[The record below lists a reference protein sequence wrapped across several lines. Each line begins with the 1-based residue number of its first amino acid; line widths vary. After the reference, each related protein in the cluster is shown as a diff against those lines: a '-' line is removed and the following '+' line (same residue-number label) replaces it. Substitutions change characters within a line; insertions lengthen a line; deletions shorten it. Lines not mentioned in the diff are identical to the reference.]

1 MIAMSSDCRDVIV
14 WTGSTA
20 PEAPVLETRARP
32 GRIGPRLRD
41 VIDAY
46 QTDPLS
52 SFHKQRFHVRQNHAG
67 MLRRIR
73 DQHGATALGDI
84 TGRVLIKWHAGWMG
98 ADKVAMAHSMIGQLR
113 TVFSF
118 GFTHLAD
125 PQCERISQI
134 LHRLKFPMAGART
147 ERIVADQADAIR
159 MWAHI
164 VGWHSLA
171 LAQAIQF
178 ELMLRQKDVVGE
190 WVPLSEPGE
199 SDEIWNGQKWLRGLR
214 WSEIDDDLILRH
226 VTSKKQKPIEVD
238 LKQSPMVMEE
248 FALLDEI
255 PDGDE
260 PVIINEATGMPWTAS
275 EYRRKWRILARYAG
289 VPDNVFNMDSRS
301 GGISEAFEAG
311 VTPERIQKSA
321 THSDLRTTGRYNRG
335 DQLRAASEVQLGRA
349 SQRRQIDAD
358 VRDARWHQAQAAGV
372 QPIGGKRRKGDVA

>member
-1 MIAMSSDCRDVIV
+1 MSASREVIV
-14 WTGSTA
+14 WSGQTA
-20 PEAPVLETRARP
+20 PETPAVDARLDP
-32 GRIGPRLRD
+32 GHVGPRLAA
-41 VIDAY
+41 VIDAF
-46 QTDPLS
+46 QVDPLS

-73 DQHGATALGDI
+73 DQHGATPIGDI
-84 TGRVLIKWHAGWMG
+84 TGRTLIEWHAGWKG
-98 ADKVAMAHSMIGQLR
+98 ADKVAMAHSMVGQLR

-147 ERIVADQADAIR
+147 ERITADQADAVR
-159 MWAHI
+159 TWAHI
-164 VGWHSLA
+164 VGWHSIA
-171 LAQAIQF
+171 LAQALQF
-178 ELMLRQKDVVGE
+178 ELILRQKDVIGE
-190 WVPLSEPGE
+190 WVPLAEPGD
-199 SDEIWNGQKWLRGLR
+199 SDEVWGDQKWLRGLR
-214 WSEIDDDLILRH
+214 WSEISDDLILRH
-226 VTSKKQKPIEVD
+226 VTSKRQKPIEAD
-238 LKQSPMVMEE
+238 LGLSPMVMEE
-248 FALLDEI
+248 LAFLDEI
-255 PDGDE
+255 PSGDE

-275 EYRRKWRILARYAG
+275 EYRRKWRIVARYAG

-311 VTPERIQKSA
+311 VTPERIQKTA

-349 SQRRQIDAD
+349 SQRRQLDAD
-358 VRDARWHQAQAAGV
+358 VRDARWHQAQAADV

>member
-1 MIAMSSDCRDVIV
+1 MTSDCRDVIL
-14 WTGSTA
+14 WTGQTA
-20 PEAPVLETRARP
+20 LEMPAVDSRGAPGHL
-32 GRIGPRLRD
+32 GPRLAV

-52 SFHKQRFHVRQNHAG
+52 SFHGQRFHVRQNHAG

-73 DQHGATALGDI
+73 DQHGATPIALI
-84 TGRVLIKWHAGWMG
+84 TGRTLIEWHAGWKG
-98 ADKVAMAHSMIGQLR
+98 DDKVAMAHSMIGQLR

-125 PQCERISQI
+125 PHCERISQI

-147 ERIVADQADAIR
+147 ERITADQADAVR
-159 MWAHI
+159 TWAHI
-164 VGWHSLA
+164 VGWHSIA
-171 LAQAIQF
+171 LAQALQF
-178 ELMLRQKDVVGE
+178 ELMLRQKDVIGE
-190 WVPLSEPGE
+190 WVPLSEPGD
-199 SDEIWNGQKWLRGLR
+199 SDEVWDDQKWLRGLR

-226 VTSKKQKPIEVD
+226 VTSKKQKPVEVD
-238 LKQSPMVMEE
+238 LKLSPMVMEE
-248 FALLDEI
+248 LAFLDEI

-275 EYRRKWRILARYAG
+275 EYRRKWRIVARYAR

-349 SQRRQIDAD
+349 SQRRQLDHD
-358 VRDARWHQAQAAGV
+358 TRDARWHQAQSADV
-372 QPIGGKRRKGDVA
+372 QVQGGKRRTGGAA

>member
-1 MIAMSSDCRDVIV
+1 MKSDCRDVVV
-14 WTGSTA
+14 WTGRTE
-20 PEAPVLETRARP
+20 PDAPVIEIQAVS
-32 GRIGPRLRD
+32 GHVGPRLRD

-73 DQHGATALGDI
+73 DQHGSTPIGDI
-84 TGRVLIKWHAGWMG
+84 TGRTLIEWHAGWKG
-98 ADKVAMAHSMIGQLR
+98 ADKVAMAHSMVGQLR

-147 ERIVADQADAIR
+147 ERITADQADAVR
-159 MWAHI
+159 TWAHI
-164 VGWHSLA
+164 VGWHSIA
-171 LAQAIQF
+171 LAQALQF
-178 ELMLRQKDVVGE
+178 ELILRQKDVIGE
-190 WVPLSEPGE
+190 WVPLTEPGD
-199 SDEIWNGQKWLRGLR
+199 SDEVWGDQKWLRGLR
-214 WSEIDDDLILRH
+214 WSEVSDDLILRH
-226 VTSKKQKPIEVD
+226 VTSKRQKPVEVD
-238 LKQSPMVMEE
+238 LTLSAMVMEE
-248 FALLDEI
+248 LAFLDEI
-255 PDGDE
+255 PDGNE

-275 EYRRKWRILARYAG
+275 EYRRKWRIVARYAG

-349 SQRRQIDAD
+349 SQRRELDSD
-358 VRDARWHQAQAAGV
+358 VRAARWHDAQAIDVKV
-372 QPIGGKRRKGDVA
+372 QGGKRRTGGVV

>member
-1 MIAMSSDCRDVIV
+1 MNTSREVVI
-14 WTGSTA
+14 WTGHTA
-20 PEAPVLETRARP
+20 PEMPIVEARAAS

-73 DQHGATALGDI
+73 DQLGSMPIGDI
-84 TGRVLIKWHAGWMG
+84 TGRTLIEWHAVWKGE
-98 ADKVAMAHSMIGQLR
+98 DKVAMAHSMVGQLR

-147 ERIVADQADAIR
+147 ERITADQADAVR
-159 MWAHI
+159 TWAHI
-164 VGWHSLA
+164 IGWHSIA
-171 LAQAIQF
+171 LAQALQF
-178 ELMLRQKDVVGE
+178 ELILRQKDVIGE
-190 WVPLSEPGE
+190 WVPLDEPGV
-199 SDEIWNGQKWLRGLR
+199 SADVWGDQKWLRGLR

-226 VTSKKQKPIEVD
+226 VTSKRQKPVEVA
-238 LKQSPMVMEE
+238 LSLSPMVMEE
-248 FALLDEI
+248 LAFLDEI

-260 PVIINEATGMPWTAS
+260 PVIVNEATGMPWTAS
-275 EYRRKWRILARYAG
+275 EYRRKWRIIARYAG

-335 DQLRAASEVQLGRA
+335 DQLRAASEVQRGRA
-349 SQRRQIDAD
+349 TQRRELDAD
-358 VRDARWHQAQAAGV
+358 VRAARWHEAQATDV
-372 QPIGGKRRKGDVA
+372 KPIGGKRRTGVDS

>member
-1 MIAMSSDCRDVIV
+1 MSASREVVV
-14 WTGSTA
+14 WTGRTA
-20 PEAPVLETRARP
+20 PDAPVVEARAEP
-32 GRIGPRLRD
+32 GHIGPRLRD

-73 DQHGATALGDI
+73 DQHGATPLGDI
-84 TGRVLIKWHAGWMG
+84 TGRTLIEWHAGWKG
-98 ADKVAMAHSMIGQLR
+98 ADKVSMAHSMVGQLR

-125 PQCERISQI
+125 PQCERISQV
-134 LHRLKFPMAGART
+134 LHRLKFPMAGARS
-147 ERIVADQADAIR
+147 ERITADQADAVR
-159 MWAHI
+159 TWAHI

-171 LAQAIQF
+171 LAQAFQF
-178 ELMLRQKDVVGE
+178 ELILRQKDVIGE
-190 WVPLSEPGE
+190 WVPLDEPGQSNE
-199 SDEIWNGQKWLRGLR
+199 VWGDQKWLRGIR
-214 WSEIDDDLILRH
+214 WSEINDDLILRH

-238 LKQSPMVMEE
+238 LKLSPMVLEE
-248 FALLDEI
+248 LAFLDQI

-289 VPDNVFNMDSRS
+289 VPHNVFNMDSRS

-321 THSDLRTTGRYNRG
+321 THSDLRMTSRYNRG
-335 DQLRAASEVQLGRA
+335 DQLQAASEVQRGRA
-349 SQRRQIDAD
+349 TQRRELDAD
-358 VRDARWHQAQAAGV
+358 TRAARWHQAQSSDVAV
-372 QPIGGKRRKGDVA
+372 QGGKRRKGDGAS

>member
-1 MIAMSSDCRDVIV
+1 MSSDCRDVVV
-14 WTGSTA
+14 WTGRTE
-20 PEAPVLETRARP
+20 PDAPVVNVRAEP

-73 DQHGATALGDI
+73 DQHGAAPIGDI
-84 TGRVLIKWHAGWMG
+84 TGRSLIEWHAGWMG

-147 ERIVADQADAIR
+147 ERITADQAEAVR
-159 MWAHI
+159 TWAHI
-164 VGWHSLA
+164 VGWHSIA
-171 LAQAIQF
+171 LAQALQF
-178 ELMLRQKDVVGE
+178 ELILRQKDVIGE
-190 WVPLSEPGE
+190 WVPLAEPGD
-199 SDEIWNGQKWLRGLR
+199 SDEVWGDQKWLRGLR
-214 WSEIDDDLILRH
+214 WSEIDDNLILRH
-226 VTSKKQKPIEVD
+226 VTSKRQKPVEVD
-238 LKQSPMVMEE
+238 LTLSAMVMEE
-248 FALLDEI
+248 LAFLDEI
-255 PDGDE
+255 PAGSE
-260 PVIINEATGMPWTAS
+260 PVIVNEATGMPWTAS
-275 EYRRKWRILARYAG
+275 EYRRKWRIVARYAG
-289 VPDNVFNMDSRS
+289 VPDNVLNMDSRS

-349 SQRRQIDAD
+349 SQRRELGAD
-358 VRDARWHQAQAAGV
+358 VRAARWHDAQTGDV
-372 QPIGGKRRKGDVA
+372 QVQGGKRRTGGVV

>member
-1 MIAMSSDCRDVIV
+1 MSTSREVV
-14 WTGSTA
+14 LWTGETT
-20 PEAPVLETRARP
+20 PEVPAVDARGATEHARP
-32 GRIGPRLRD
+32 SLAA

-46 QTDPLS
+46 QMDPLS

-73 DQHGATALGDI
+73 DQHGATSIGDI
-84 TGRVLIKWHAGWMG
+84 TGRTLIEWHAGWKG
-98 ADKVAMAHSMIGQLR
+98 VDKVAMAHSMVGQLR

-147 ERIVADQADAIR
+147 ERIIADQAEAIR

-190 WVPLSEPGE
+190 WVPLSEPGD
-199 SDEIWNGQKWLRGLR
+199 SDEIWNDQKWLRGLR

-226 VTSKKQKPIEVD
+226 VTSKKQKPVEVD

-248 FALLDEI
+248 FALLEEI

-275 EYRRKWRILARYAG
+275 EYRRKWRIVARYAG

-301 GGISEAFEAG
+301 GAISEAFEAG
-311 VTPERIQKSA
+311 VTPERIQKTA
-321 THSDLRTTGRYNRG
+321 THSDIRMTGRYNRG
-335 DQLRAASEVQLGRA
+335 DQLRAASEVQRGRA
-349 SQRRQIDAD
+349 TQRRELDAD
-358 VRDARWHQAQAAGV
+358 MRAARWHQAQSTDVRV
-372 QPIGGKRRKGDVA
+372 QGGKRRKGDVA